1 LPNIQIRIQN
11 AFSNYLGIDN
21 AKAMRDATIAVIG
34 VQKNAL
40 RDLAEFKIEVSED
53 FKPDKILLNEILT
66 NLGFTQYHKAA
77 KRKDQEALI
86 QLLYQF
92 KTNMIPSLQTT
103 ITAAGTPV
111 ALITTIIN
119 YADTLKNS
127 NVTQETL
134 KGSRK
139 EVSQAGV
146 TEFNAIYTQVI
157 SVAKIS
163 AKFYKDDKAIK
174 DEFSYAKTIKNLN
187 QPNSK
192 NNNPHPPPP
201 PPPAE

>member
-1 LPNIQIRIQN
+1 
-11 AFSNYLGIDN
+11 
-21 AKAMRDATIAVIG
+21 MRDATIAVIG